1 MSSVNIRTVNGAKHN
16 GQLHLHHQRIQ
27 NRAAAVLD
35 AWNEFGESLPIDV
48 VAHMHHI
55 QVSQIK
61 KDLYGDKI
69 DFKKRF
75 GTKSSLKF
83 ERALELCMKEIE
95 EGVNSALSGVAH
107 NIPFML
113 IRDIQNSRNVKQ
125 VATDF
130 FRNIMTSNENE
141 SKENPEFTIN
151 AVHSTKK
158 IFTPTTFSLIENQTI
173 TNHSTTSQFDADVV
187 RSDFAEENVLFKEKR
202 NISLTSTFIN
212 SPSLNKHNESD
223 ASHCCTIES
232 RRLQETPLK
241 RLKKLFHDTAPLTSS
256 QLNMEWSITH
266 VHGLGLNNTNAAKKC
281 LNICYMNSIIQCLAN
296 AAPFVQWLMNDDLH
310 RTCTLTTNDEFC
322 SCCLLRLII
331 KNIHRNF
338 HNSCDS
344 FSELSQA
351 SAVPSKQNYESI
363 WSISINSY
371 FNLQQGLDTFC
382 SVEELAGDDMFFC
395 SKCRT
400 KVLALQSTKLIDA
413 SPVIF
418 IRLKRF
424 VYDKK
429 VKVVRKIKQLISYPE
444 LLDLS
449 SFITSEALQ
458 SNKEN
463 HKFNEFI
470 YQLNAVVVHFGETVD
485 SSHIFS
491 YIRSLDHLWYKADD
505 ASITKTNLNN
515 VLDDNDAYI
524 LCYSKLAKNEVIL
537 RQTEVYTACK
547 ESSRLLFSSTPIR
560 PDDRAYTN
568 IEDRTT
574 TRANVLLNISGS
586 VEDDSSKQDE
596 IIHSHS
602 LLQKDLSPLK
612 TQLFPKNSPEPIE
625 FQTESQIEF
634 ISNMDRNEKYPSNW
648 ISSDTPNSPLTSQ
661 SQNIPSQQKKRV
673 LFNNDSV
680 ELSINSTQSQPC
692 SNSNINIGSP
702 LNISIEDSQDD
713 NNFNIQL
720 PSSYPFKL
728 QLVDL
733 VKLKSIRTTK
743 INKKTARV
751 FKAMGL
757 SSEVDDKSPKQI
769 FFSKQAKTTSSM
781 VNKVA
786 DTPGNTN
793 KY

>member
-1 MSSVNIRTVNGAKHN
+1 MARQITKISSNFIPGCQEDPSEFLIVLLN
-16 GQLHLHHQRIQ
+16 HLIQ
-27 NRAAAVLD
+27 YLSPVYSSSYATYL
-35 AWNEFGESLPIDV
+35 STPI
-48 VAHMHHI
+48 H
-55 QVSQIK
+55 
-61 KDLYGDKI
+61 
-69 DFKKRF
+69 
-75 GTKSSLKF
+75 
-83 ERALELCMKEIE
+83 
-95 EGVNSALSGVAH
+95 
-107 NIPFML
+107 
-113 IRDIQNSRNVKQ
+113 
-125 VATDF
+125 
-130 FRNIMTSNENE
+130 
-141 SKENPEFTIN
+141 TI
-151 AVHSTKK
+151 
-158 IFTPTTFSLIENQTI
+158 F
-173 TNHSTTSQFDADVV
+173 
-187 RSDFAEENVLFKEKR
+187 
-202 NISLTSTFIN
+202 
-212 SPSLNKHNESD
+212 
-223 ASHCCTIES
+223 
-232 RRLQETPLK
+232 
-241 RLKKLFHDTAPLTSS
+241 
-256 QLNMEWSITH
+256 
-266 VHGLGLNNTNAAKKC
+266 
-281 LNICYMNSIIQCLAN
+281 
-296 AAPFVQWLMNDDLH
+296 
-310 RTCTLTTNDEFC
+310 
-322 SCCLLRLII
+322 
-331 KNIHRNF
+331 
-338 HNSCDS
+338 
-344 FSELSQA
+344 
-351 SAVPSKQNYESI
+351 
-363 WSISINSY
+363 
-371 FNLQQGLDTFC
+371 GLDTFC

-418 IRLKRF
+418 IHLKRF

-680 ELSINSTQSQPC
+680 ELSINSAQSQPC

-702 LNISIEDSQDD
+702 PNISIEDSQDD

-720 PSSYPFKL
+720 PSSYQFKL

-757 SSEVDDKSPKQI
+757 SSEVDDKSSKQI
-769 FFSKQAKTTSSM
+769 FFSKQAKTTSNM

>member
-75 GTKSSLKF
+75 STKSSLKF

-95 EGVNSALSGVAH
+95 EGINSALPAVAH

-125 VATDF
+125 VVTDF

-212 SPSLNKHNESD
+212 SSSLNKHNESD
-223 ASHCCTIES
+223 ASRCCTIES

-266 VHGLGLNNTNAAKKC
+266 VHDLGLNNTNAAKKC

-596 IIHSHS
+596 
-602 LLQKDLSPLK
+602 
-612 TQLFPKNSPEPIE
+612 PIE

-680 ELSINSTQSQPC
+680 KLSINSIQSQPC

-702 LNISIEDSQDD
+702 PNISIEDSQDD

-720 PSSYPFKL
+720 PSSYQFKL

-781 VNKVA
+781 VDKVA
-786 DTPGNTN
+786 DTPGIPFDSSQQ
-793 KY
+793 KQKQSRVDM